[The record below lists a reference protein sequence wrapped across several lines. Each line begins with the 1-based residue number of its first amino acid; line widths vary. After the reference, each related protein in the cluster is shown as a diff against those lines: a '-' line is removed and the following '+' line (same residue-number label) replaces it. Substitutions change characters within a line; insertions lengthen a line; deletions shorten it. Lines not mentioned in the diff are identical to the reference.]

1 MLKEHRLYIC
11 INVIGTVIFMVAFYI
26 IHAFVDFPF
35 MHENATKLGIAI
47 VHTAFNIVATAIL
60 LPFSSL
66 LVKLACVTVKDDKE
80 EEISKEGEIM
90 LLDSRFLD
98 KPGFAIEQCKNVS
111 YEMARIS
118 KESIMLA
125 LSLFDDYKEEVCDK
139 VVEYEGIVD
148 KYEDELG
155 TYMVK
160 LSSHDMTEEDSK
172 TLSRLLHSIGDF
184 ERISDHALNI
194 CETAQEMHE
203 KKISFSEVAKKDVDV
218 FTDALKTIVNM
229 TCDVFENDDLEQAV
243 NVEPLEEVMDMIT
256 KKLKKGHVSRV
267 KTGEC
272 TLELGFLLS
281 DLITNYERVADHCSN
296 IAVAMIQIND
306 DGFDTHGYLDN
317 LKHGDNKAFIN
328 KVQEY
333 KERFKV

>member
-1 MLKEHRLYIC
+1 
-11 INVIGTVIFMVAFYI
+11 
-26 IHAFVDFPF
+26 
-35 MHENATKLGIAI
+35 
-47 VHTAFNIVATAIL
+47 
-60 LPFSSL
+60 
-66 LVKLACVTVKDDKE
+66 
-80 EEISKEGEIM
+80 
-90 LLDSRFLD
+90 
-98 KPGFAIEQCKNVS
+98 
-111 YEMARIS
+111 
-118 KESIMLA
+118 
-125 LSLFDDYKEEVCDK
+125 
-139 VVEYEGIVD
+139 
-148 KYEDELG
+148 
-155 TYMVK
+155 
-160 LSSHDMTEEDSK
+160 
-172 TLSRLLHSIGDF
+172 
-184 ERISDHALNI
+184 
-194 CETAQEMHE
+194 MHE
-203 KKISFSEVAKKDVDV
+203 KKISFSEVAKKDIDV